1 MKHSIRIYD
10 LVLISLLFLTA
21 VGSAEEKEQP
31 EQSNLGQQ
39 SSTEKSSVG
48 LSVGTFDADSVR
60 DAGIALRLKEA
71 AQLYFYPKEFRS
83 IVSLFGYPLEEI
95 KRVCSNN
102 VGDRNEKSEALAG
115 IEVGRIAR
123 IVDDSAA
130 RTRAIVSSDHDTAN
144 TPKSKNDLSN
154 QTFENLCDSLGD
166 LSRMQN
172 DDILVIATENPIP
185 LIKPTHRYLVENL
198 VLASRTSHF

>member
-115 IEVGRIAR
+115 IE
-123 IVDDSAA
+123 
-130 RTRAIVSSDHDTAN
+130 
-144 TPKSKNDLSN
+144 
-154 QTFENLCDSLGD
+154 
-166 LSRMQN
+166 
-172 DDILVIATENPIP
+172 
-185 LIKPTHRYLVENL
+185 
-198 VLASRTSHF
+198 